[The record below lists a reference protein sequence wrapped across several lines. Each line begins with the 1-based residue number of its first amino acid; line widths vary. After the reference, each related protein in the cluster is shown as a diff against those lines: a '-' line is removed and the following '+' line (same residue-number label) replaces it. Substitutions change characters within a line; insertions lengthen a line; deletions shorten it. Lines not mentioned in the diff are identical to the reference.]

1 MKVAKIIFSGKV
13 RYTLIKILMMLFNF
27 FKNKKSGIKSGDY
40 AKIKKEYKAHFP
52 IVPMSG
58 ILNIEE
64 VKQESATVVF
74 FRDNEIYKQSLPLK
88 ALYKVG

>member
-1 MKVAKIIFSGKV
+1 M
-13 RYTLIKILMMLFNF
+13 LIMLFNF
-27 FKNKKSGIKSGDY
+27 LKNKKSSIKSGDY
-40 AKIKKEYKAHFP
+40 ARMRKEYKAQFP

-58 ILNIEE
+58 VLNIEE

-74 FRDNEIYKQSLPLK
+74 LRDNEIYKQSLPLK